1 MDNTL
6 TQIIKIARPKSSD
19 SSIKTYIRLIQ
30 KIKVGTPK
38 GLNDA
43 ESYEWIDDLDP
54 IKEYFILNQDKIK
67 TESTKRNYYVALM
80 IYIEGINGG
89 DHHSNEW
96 SINPS
101 WLYFNNEVNA
111 INKKYMDKQ
120 KSGNL
125 TESQTENMAEKKDIL
140 KMINDLKKL
149 LPSNPSL
156 HVPYVLFSIYMELP
170 VRNEIATLKI
180 IKKGAYN
187 KMINDTGSF
196 PNDSVG
202 APSSFDNYL
211 MIDKNQMFIIRNSY
225 KTSAS
230 KNGGTKTDE
239 LSKPL
244 KRIINAYIKTLGPD
258 ALKYDSTAL
267 DSENYRLFPT
277 LYPKPD
283 KDGNLPSV
291 STPEL
296 NLTKLLTRT
305 TEKYLDGKKIST
317 TILAKLT
324 SADLIAN
331 TPAEE
336 VPQQLIKISDKRGT
350 SLNNLVPIYTNNNV

>member
-1 MDNTL
+1 MDDKL
-6 TQIIKIARPKSSD
+6 IEIIKTARPKSSD
-19 SSIKTYIRLIQ
+19 TSIKTYIRLIQ
-30 KIKVGTPK
+30 KVKIGTPL
-38 GLNDA
+38 GLN
-43 ESYEWIDDLDP
+43 ETETYEWIDDLEP
-54 IKEYFILNQDKIK
+54 IKEYFIFNQEKIK

-89 DHHSNEW
+89 DQNSNEW

-101 WLYFNNEVNA
+101 WVYFNKEVNT
-111 INKKYMDKQ
+111 INKQYMDKQ
-120 KSGNL
+120 KAGNL
-125 TESQTENMAEKKDIL
+125 TESQIENMASKDDIL
-140 KMINDLKKL
+140 KMIKDLKKL

-156 HVPYVLFSIYMELP
+156 HVPYVLFNIYMELP

-180 IKKGAYN
+180 IKKGPYN

-196 PNDSVG
+196 PNDYPG
-202 APSSFDNYL
+202 GPSPFDNYL

-258 ALKYDSTAL
+258 ALKYDSSAL

-283 KDGNLPSV
+283 KNGNLPEV

-331 TPAEE
+331 TPAQE

-350 SLNNLVPIYTNNNV
+350 ALNNLVPIYTNNNK